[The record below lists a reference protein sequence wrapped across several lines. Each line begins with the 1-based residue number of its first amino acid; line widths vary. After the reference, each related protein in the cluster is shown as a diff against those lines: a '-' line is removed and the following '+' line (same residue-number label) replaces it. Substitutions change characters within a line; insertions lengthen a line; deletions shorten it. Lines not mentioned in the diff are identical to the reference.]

1 MTFDCKIVIFCVH
14 KVRTSTNQAVSIKT
28 SSIYCIVPNT
38 TTAESIPSTSP
49 SVETDTTTID
59 ETTTTT
65 STKTHKPEQGIVC
78 HFHFAT

>member
-1 MTFDCKIVIFCVH
+1 MTFDCKIVKLRVH
-14 KVRTSTNQAVSIKT
+14 KVRKSMIQAVHIKT

-49 SVETDTTTID
+49 SVETDTTTDD